1 MVPPVHVTSTDGGEV
16 TMIKAGFRYLQ
27 KAFNKYKGTYIRLE
41 LQTAWE
47 YLVPGVTHA

>member
-1 MVPPVHVTSTDGGEV
+1 MPPVHVASTDGGEV